1 MEPRRGLWARLFL
14 SILKMGEVGLMVK
27 VLNWERVQ
35 ILPWSQKPRGKV
47 MHEKLG
53 DLRSRPSSVLEAHWL
68 IFGAGPPSQPKSQ
81 SGVVGEGVD

>member
-1 MEPRRGLWARLFL
+1 
-14 SILKMGEVGLMVK
+14 MVK

-53 DLRSRPSSVLEAHWL
+53 DLRSWPSSVSEAHWL
-68 IFGAGPPSQPKSQ
+68 IFGTDPPSQPTGQ
-81 SGVVGEGVD
+81 SGVAGERVD